1 MMRTIPFL
9 AAALLAGAIPGAR
22 AEVSSTIALSSDYD
36 FRGMTQS
43 ALDPAL
49 SASLDWTSDSGLYLG
64 AWASNVD
71 FGTES
76 DLEVDA
82 LVGLRGQ
89 LGDDTGFDVGAV
101 YYSYWPDDDDYNYAE
116 LYAGLSYKAFAV
128 RAWHAPDYFNSGE
141 KAFYFEANA
150 TIPLPAD
157 FGLTLHA
164 GYNDGDY
171 WKVFYEGSYV
181 DYSIG
186 VTKTIDKFALALKWI
201 DGTDLESADGTPGS
215 IFSTESKVFFSVAT
229 TLPW

>member
-1 MMRTIPFL
+1 MKIAVPLLAATLL
-9 AAALLAGAIPGAR
+9 AAATSAVR
-22 AEVSSTIALSSDYD
+22 ADVSSTVTLSSDYD

-49 SASLDWTSDSGLYLG
+49 SASLDWTNESGFYLG

-82 LVGLRGQ
+82 LAGYRGRIN
-89 LGDDTGFDVGAV
+89 DDTGFDIGAT

-116 LYAGLSYKAFAV
+116 LYAGLSYKALSAKL
-128 RAWHAPDYFNSGE
+128 WHAPDYFNSGE
-141 KAFYFEANA
+141 SAFYLEANA

-157 FGLTLHA
+157 FDLTLHA
-164 GYNDGDY
+164 GYNHGDY

-186 VTKTIDKFALALKWI
+186 VTKTIGKLALALKWI
-201 DGTDLESADGTPGS
+201 DGSDLESADGTEGD
-215 IFSTESKVFFSVAT
+215 IFTTEGKVFFSVST